1 MAGLAT
7 LLLDDGRELLDLAL
21 GAEEGA
27 ETLLGE
33 LLGLLVLRVT
43 EELHNALLV
52 GGETGDLADDRLDED
67 LLLAGWLA
75 RGLHQHG
82 WRLLVGRREVT
93 GGEACNV

>member
-27 ETLLGE
+27 EALLGE

-43 EELHNALLV
+43 EELHDALLV
-52 GGETGDLADDRLDED
+52 GGEAGDLADDRLDED
-67 LLLAGWLA
+67 LLLAAGLAIRPTQTSWGRLDRGWQK
-75 RGLHQHG
+75 R
-82 WRLLVGRREVT
+82 
-93 GGEACNV
+93 